1 MTRGCF
7 SNQNQTDDLKKKLPY
22 KAVLGK
28 AVEVGGL
35 GIATVKPVLTHHM
48 CGDHMLTFF
57 VFGVN
62 VSIK

>member
-48 CGDHMLTFF
+48 
-57 VFGVN
+57 
-62 VSIK
+62 